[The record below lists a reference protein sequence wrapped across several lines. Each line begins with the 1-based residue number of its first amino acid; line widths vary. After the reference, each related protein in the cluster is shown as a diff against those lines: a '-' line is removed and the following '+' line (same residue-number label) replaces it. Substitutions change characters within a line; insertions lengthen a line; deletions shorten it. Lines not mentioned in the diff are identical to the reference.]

1 MAYLTE
7 NLASFKKDFFSSE
20 FCAFRDE
27 TVVVTLKVK
36 MKVSQSYLTLEIPS
50 TVTFQVPISK
60 GFSRQEYWSRLPFP
74 SPGEFSNPGIEPR
87 SPALQVYSLPAE
99 LEGKP

>member
-1 MAYLTE
+1 MKGSVAYLTE

-36 MKVSQSYLTLEIPS
+36 MKVSQSYLTLYDPIDY
-50 TVTFQVPISK
+50 TVH
-60 GFSRQEYWSRLPFP
+60 
-74 SPGEFSNPGIEPR
+74 GILR
-87 SPALQVYSLPAE
+87 ARILGSLSLLQWIFLT
-99 LEGKP
+99 